1 MTREQFNCQKT
12 DNNEEEKMHEI
23 NLSRFQD
30 QQAMDE
36 YYIRIKRC
44 AVTDNSQRQLVAP
57 TDRQL
62 QVVQVCAW

>member
-12 DNNEEEKMHEI
+12 DNNEEEKMREI